1 MAGILSTTLN
11 CKIVLY
17 NLVYVENK
25 ICKRKEESKM
35 AKHKEKEIKTNAMRI
50 LDKNKISY
58 ETINYECDEFIDGL
72 HTAEKTGAPVEQS
85 FKTLVAQG
93 KSKEYYVL
101 VIPIAEEID
110 LKKAAKVLGEKSI
123 EMIHVKDITKVT
135 GYVRGGCSP
144 LGMKKLYPTIIQENA
159 QNFDMVYVSGG
170 RIGSTIKVNP
180 QELAKVVN
188 AKFADFIVR

>member
-1 MAGILSTTLN
+1 
-11 CKIVLY
+11 
-17 NLVYVENK
+17 
-25 ICKRKEESKM
+25 M
-35 AKHKEKEIKTNAMRI
+35 AKNKDKEVKTNAMRI

-58 ETINYECDEFIDGL
+58 ETITYECDEFIDGL

-101 VIPIAEEID
+101 VIPIAEEVD
-110 LKKAAKVLGEKSI
+110 LKAAARVLGEKSI
-123 EMIHVKDITKVT
+123 EMIHVKDIAAVT

-144 LGMKKLYPTIIQENA
+144 LGMKKKYKTIIQESA
-159 QNFDMVYVSGG
+159 EKYSEIYVSGG

-180 QELAKVVN
+180 VDLAR
-188 AKFADFIVR
+188 AAGAEFAAFTVKE

>member
-1 MAGILSTTLN
+1 
-11 CKIVLY
+11 
-17 NLVYVENK
+17 
-25 ICKRKEESKM
+25 M
-35 AKHKEKEIKTNAMRI
+35 AKNKDKEVKTNAMRI

-58 ETINYECDEFIDGL
+58 ETITYECDEFIDGL

-101 VIPIAEEID
+101 VIPIAEEVD
-110 LKKAAKVLGEKSI
+110 LKAAARVLGEKSI
-123 EMIHVKDITKVT
+123 EMIHVKDITAVT

-144 LGMKKLYPTIIQENA
+144 LGMKKKYKTIIQESA
-159 QNFDMVYVSGG
+159 EKYSEIYVSGG

-180 QELAKVVN
+180 EDLAR
-188 AKFADFIVR
+188 AAGAEFAAFTVKE

>member
-1 MAGILSTTLN
+1 
-11 CKIVLY
+11 
-17 NLVYVENK
+17 
-25 ICKRKEESKM
+25 M
-35 AKHKEKEIKTNAMRI
+35 AKHKDKEVKTNAMRI
-50 LDKNKISY
+50 LDKNKIFY

-101 VIPIAEEID
+101 VIPIAEEVD

-144 LGMKKLYPTIIQENA
+144 LGMKKLYPTIIQESA
-159 QNFDMVYVSGG
+159 ETFDMIYVSGG
-170 RIGSTIKVNP
+170 RLGL
-180 QELAKVVN
+180 Q
-188 AKFADFIVR
+188 

>member
-1 MAGILSTTLN
+1 
-11 CKIVLY
+11 
-17 NLVYVENK
+17 
-25 ICKRKEESKM
+25 M
-35 AKHKEKEIKTNAMRI
+35 AKHKDKEVKTNAMRI

-101 VIPIAEEID
+101 VIPIAEEVD

-144 LGMKKLYPTIIQENA
+144 LGMKKLYPTIIQESA
-159 QNFDMVYVSGG
+159 ETFDMIYVSGVM
-170 RIGSTIKVNP
+170 IGYTIKVNP
-180 QELAKVVN
+180 QELARVVN
-188 AKFADFIVR
+188 AKFADFIVC